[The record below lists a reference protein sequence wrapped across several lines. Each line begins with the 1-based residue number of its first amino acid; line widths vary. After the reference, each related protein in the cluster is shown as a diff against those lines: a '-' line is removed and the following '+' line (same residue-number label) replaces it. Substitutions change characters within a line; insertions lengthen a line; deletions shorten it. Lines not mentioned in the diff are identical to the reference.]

1 VVALAPWVYPSD
13 LPSGLSQ
20 KRILIIHGSRDRVA
34 SPERSAALAR
44 GLAQVADVT
53 YLTVEGGKHAMLRH
67 HERFSAPAA
76 EFATATLLRRDYQLS
91 AAVA

>member
-1 VVALAPWVYPSD
+1 VYPSD
-13 LPSGLSQ
+13 LPFGLSQ
-20 KRILIIHGSRDRVA
+20 KRILIIHGLRDRVA

-44 GLAQVADVT
+44 GLARVADVT

-67 HERFSAPAA
+67 HERFSGPAA
-76 EFATATLLRRDYQLS
+76 EFAAGTLLRRDYHRS